1 MYATPNYAQKTRQIR
16 PDIGVSTGKA
26 ATTVSGH
33 KAVVLTSAGIL
44 HADPTL
50 SAHNNAVVG
59 ISLNAAVSGDP
70 VKYRSFGEIEHS
82 GWTFSPGSD
91 IFIGAAGALT
101 QTVPTGTAFSQRIAY
116 AITATKL
123 RVDIQEPITL

>member
-1 MYATPNYAQKTRQIR
+1 MYATPNYAQRTKQVS
-16 PDIGVSTGKA
+16 PDIGVRTGKA
-26 ATTVSGH
+26 AATVSGH

-50 SAHNNAVVG
+50 AAHINAVVG

-70 VKYRSFGEIEHS
+70 VRYKSFGEIEHS

-91 IFIGAAGALT
+91 IFIGADGALT
-101 QTVPTGTAFSQRIAY
+101 QIVPTGTAFSQRVAY
-116 AITATKL
+116 ATTATKI